1 MSWGQWNVI
10 KQLVDEDDSLL
21 TEVGLSCKQLAIRMK
36 DKGYELTEED
46 LEIIDSSWMAFW
58 KEK

>member
-1 MSWGQWNVI
+1 MSWGQCNVI
-10 KQLVDEDDSLL
+10 KQLVDEEDSLL
-21 TEVGLSCKQLAIRMK
+21 TEVGLACKQLAIRMK

>member
-21 TEVGLSCKQLAIRMK
+21 TEVGRSCKQLAIRMK
-36 DKGYELTEED
+36 AKDYELTEED

>member
-1 MSWGQWNVI
+1 MSWGQWNLI
-10 KQLVDEDDSLL
+10 KHLIDEDDSLL
-21 TEVGLSCKQLAIRMK
+21 TEVGLACKQLAIRMK
-36 DKGYELTEED
+36 EKDYELTEED